1 MDLSFLDDINMTEL
15 ENKDEIIKS
24 IRFSKEEFYMLKY
37 CKYLNKR
44 FATFVKELIDSDITN
59 TRIKEC
65 NEIDIENLKREL
77 KEELREEI
85 KAELLEEIKETF
97 SKYKIEE
104 NSLDKI
110 NKDRQELLDFMNNRY
125 E

>member
-1 MDLSFLDDINMTEL
+1 MDEL
-15 ENKDEIIKS
+15 ESKDEIIKS

-44 FATFVKELIDSDITN
+44 FATYVKELIESDIAN

-65 NEIDIENLKREL
+65 NEMDIENLKKEL

-85 KAELLEEIKETF
+85 KTELLEEIKETF

-104 NSLDKI
+104 IYSDKI
-110 NKDRQELLDFMNNRY
+110 NEDKQELLDFMNNRY